1 VSAKD
6 ISELAT
12 ALKKSLLSEPT
23 ENIGKLF
30 KDVLIHPLDCSVVID
45 AVRKACES
53 YVGDA
58 AQQLTF
64 ELLPT
69 TEEDRIQRRCTIVVG
84 VPREMV
90 KQINFGPSAVK
101 VEDHINVE
109 IILEEPLN
117 ELDGWSQDS

>member
-1 VSAKD
+1 MSAKD

-23 ENIGKLF
+23 ENTGKLF

-64 ELLPT
+64 EVLPT

-109 IILEEPLN
+109 IILEEPPN
-117 ELDGWSQDS
+117 EL